1 MKTKSLC
8 ALALGIVVLLSGC
21 SGSDTLSGADKAKEE
36 QIAALKASVCEIIK
50 VTGKDTVNCQDKIDV
65 WNNGVVPSYP
75 PLPSEESFH
84 EKALKFDKDIDKLIA
99 LRGPWIDPIEGTG
112 WIKFCN
118 S

>member
-1 MKTKSLC
+1 MKIKSLF

-21 SGSDTLSGADKAKEE
+21 SGSNTLSGADKAKEE
-36 QIAALKASVCEIIK
+36 QIARLKESVCEIIK
-50 VTGKDTVNCQDKIDV
+50 VTGKDTVNGQDKIDV

-75 PLPSEESFH
+75 PIPSEEAFL
-84 EKALKFDKDIDKLIA
+84 ERVGKFEKDIDQLIA
-99 LRGPWIDPIEGTG
+99 LRGPWINPEDGTG